1 MIQETNRKCAVA
13 LLVLIGSAFG
23 LTQGCKKKPVR
34 EAVPPDTTQTGE
46 PQSTPE
52 QTTSAAETLK
62 ALDAVEQAWARTHS
76 FSATVQIFVDQ
87 AIGRPGSTSG
97 DGTYDLLKE
106 GDKTKIRF
114 YMANA
119 LRIDIAIEHSDL
131 RTAEFLYW
139 VTDGTVLYQSTHQA
153 KKYYVVNK
161 TWYED
166 KDILHVGGPPLMYTL
181 RSERRLESVEDEELD
196 GRAVVVF
203 KAVPPDG
210 DWFELHYF
218 DKETGIR
225 LKLVEFD
232 SGSDSDSVKKFEL
245 TLTELNMNVEFEPD
259 HFTFEIPEHATL
271 VDKTK
276 DCSVDGD
283 CDDSN
288 SCTNDV
294 CVSGACNYTN
304 STGPCDDGNLCTTN
318 DVCSVRVC
326 AGTAVDCGSTQRC
339 DPADGLCKD

>member
-1 MIQETNRKCAVA
+1 MTRKPKRKFAVA
-13 LLVLIGSAFG
+13 LVVLVGSAFG
-23 LTQGCKKKPVR
+23 LTEGCKKKPVHQ
-34 EAVPPDTTQTGE
+34 APP
-46 PQSTPE
+46 S
-52 QTTSAAETLK
+52 ETLK
-62 ALDAVEQAWARTHS
+62 ALNAVEQAWARTHA
-76 FSATVQIFVDQ
+76 FSATVQIFVAQ
-87 AIGRPGSTSG
+87 AIERKGSTNG

-114 YMANA
+114 YTENV
-119 LRIDIAIEHSDL
+119 LRIDIGKKSSDL

-139 VTDGTVLYQSTHQA
+139 VTDGIVLYQSTHQA
-153 KKYYVVNK
+153 KQYYVVTK

-166 KDILHVGGPPLMYTL
+166 KDILQVGGPPLMYTL
-181 RSERRLESVEDEELD
+181 RSERHLESVEDSELD
-196 GRAVVVF
+196 GRPVVVF

-225 LKLVEFD
+225 LRLVEFD
-232 SGSDSDSVKKFEL
+232 SDRVRQFEV
-245 TLTELNMNVEFEPD
+245 TLTELDMNVEFEPD
-259 HFTFEIPEHATL
+259 HFTLDIPERATII
-271 VDKTK
+271 DKTK

-288 SCTNDV
+288 ACTNDV

-339 DPADGLCKD
+339 DAADGLCKD